1 MVADTTP
8 DAIASSPSA
17 RVFISYSRND
27 AAFADRLEVALKA
40 RGFEPL
46 IDRRDIAKFEN
57 WWQRIEALIV
67 QADTVVF
74 VISPD
79 AVKSTICQQ
88 EVAFAQSLNK
98 RLAPIVWRQ
107 ADAGLVPD
115 SLGRLNWID
124 FQDDARF
131 DDHADEL
138 AAALQTDIEWIRK
151 HTEFGQYARRW
162 SVAGRPGPRGLLL
175 RSPALEEAERW
186 IASRPHGA
194 PEPTDLHQDFIRT
207 SRREAIARRR
217 YWVGGLSFLVIA
229 GLALRAIQL
238 RATSAREAEVFL
250 SQARAMFE
258 TGYCD
263 QALRLAIAG
272 LPPLKG
278 ASWLNVRS
286 RELEDALSRYA
297 SSNKCPF
304 RAVLAGHQ
312 GMVSG
317 AAFSPD
323 GSRVVTASSDKT
335 ARLWDAKTAALLA
348 TLPGHKEAFWSVVF
362 SPDGTY
368 IATASSSMI
377 PGSAV
382 SRFWDGKT
390 GAPLATL
397 EGEYIDSRYNV
408 FNPDGGRI
416 VTGSS
421 DGAARIWTIEGRSQT
436 AADQHGEFRV
446 TNPTVLREFS
456 LSGAAFSSDGNRVVT
471 GSQAQHAT
479 IWDARTGA
487 SQATLPVPGSMV
499 NSAMFS
505 HDGSQVVTA
514 ASDPAVRLWDAK
526 TGTVL
531 AKLSGDVSSVDS
543 VAFNQQGNR
552 VISTSTNNTVR
563 VWDAQNHQQI
573 KVLRF
578 KGQALTVV
586 LNPDGGSFVT
596 TGNSFFSSGDDT
608 APLWS
613 TETGDLLETLVGH
626 GGFVTSAA
634 FNRDGSRIVT
644 TSADKTARLWD
655 IRAGSPIATLRHNN
669 SVVVAAFSP
678 DGAQVITGAFEGTA
692 RLWDS
697 ATGRLVREF
706 PQKFG
711 RVTSVA
717 FSPDGNRVVVA
728 TNLTTT
734 VWDARSG
741 AALVELGDNAGTE
754 KAVLSPDGSRIATV
768 IGYTVRIWDART
780 GAPLVTFSSPGDLI
794 ESLRIYPSIESLAFN
809 PSGDLIITAGN
820 NNIPRLWDAKTGAVI
835 RTFPGSERASNSA
848 AFSPDGSSLI
858 TVTGDGTHIWA
869 IKTGALRATISGYHG
884 GAGDSAAFN
893 QDGSRVV
900 DTDGRVWDTRTG
912 AHVATLSGRQQGF
925 RSALWSAEFSP
936 DGSRIVTASDDKT
949 AQIWDAETG
958 SLLAT
963 LAGHEDRVMQAAF
976 SPDGRRV
983 VSISEDTARVWQLD
997 PAVLMK
1003 PGERAGYV
1011 CRERLIGAQ
1020 GFTNADMQDPTLRE
1034 RDDLRN
1040 PCDRVGPLDREYYR
1054 RWFSQLSNSLRTTVS
1069 DHLSH

>member
-1 MVADTTP
+1 MVADTAP
-8 DAIASSPSA
+8 DAIASAPRA

-27 AAFADRLEVALKA
+27 TAFADRLEVALKA

-67 QADTVVF
+67 QADTIVF

-107 ADAGLVPD
+107 ADVGLVPN
-115 SLGRLNWID
+115 SLGLLNWID

-131 DDHADEL
+131 DDHANEL
-138 AAALQTDIEWIRK
+138 TAALQTDIEWIRK

-217 YWVGGLSFLVIA
+217 YWIGGLAFLVIA
-229 GLALRAIQL
+229 GLVLRAIQL

-250 SQARAMFE
+250 SQAGAMFE

-286 RELEDALSRYA
+286 RELEDALSRFA

-312 GMVSG
+312 GKTNG

-323 GSRVVTASSDKT
+323 GNRVVTASSDKT
-335 ARLWDAKTAALLA
+335 ARLWDANTAAMLA

-362 SPDGTY
+362 SPDGTH

-390 GAPLATL
+390 GALLATL

-408 FNPDGGRI
+408 FSPDGRRI
-416 VTGSS
+416 VTGSA
-421 DGAARIWTIEGRSQT
+421 DGAARIWTIEGRLQT
-436 AADQHGEFRV
+436 AADRHGEFRI
-446 TNPTVLREFS
+446 TNPILLSESS
-456 LSGAAFSSDGNRVVT
+456 LSGAAFSLDGNRVVT
-471 GSQAQHAT
+471 GSQNQHAK
-479 IWDARTGA
+479 IWDAHTGA
-487 SQATLPVPGSMV
+487 LQATLPVPGSMV
-499 NSAMFS
+499 NSAVFND
-505 HDGSQVVTA
+505 DGSQVVTA
-514 ASDPAVRLWDAK
+514 SSDPVVRLWDAK
-526 TGTVL
+526 TGTEL
-531 AKLSGDVSSVDS
+531 AKLVGDVSAVESA
-543 VAFNQQGNR
+543 AFNQQGNR
-552 VISTSTNNTVR
+552 LISTSNNNTVR
-563 VWDAQNHQQI
+563 VWDTQSHQQI
-573 KVLRF
+573 RALRF
-578 KGQALTVV
+578 EGQALSVA
-586 LNPDGGSFVT
+586 LNPDGGSFIT

-608 APLWS
+608 ARLWS
-613 TETGDLLETLVGH
+613 TETGELLATLVGH

-634 FNRDGSRIVT
+634 FDRGGSRIVT
-644 TSADKTARLWD
+644 TSVDKTARLWN
-655 IRAGSPIATLRHNN
+655 IRAGSPIATLRHKTN
-669 SVVVAAFSP
+669 VGVAVFSP

-697 ATGRLVREF
+697 AAGQLVREF

-711 RVTSVA
+711 RVSSAA

-754 KAVLSPDGSRIATV
+754 KAVLSHDGSRIATV
-768 IGYTVRIWDART
+768 FGNGTVRVWDGKT
-780 GAPLVTFSSPGDLI
+780 GA
-794 ESLRIYPSIESLAFN
+794 SLLTLSGTGGQVESLAIS
-809 PSGDLIITAGN
+809 PSGDFILTAGQ
-820 NNIPRLWDAKTGAVI
+820 NNIPRLWDAKTGALI
-835 RTFPGSERASNSA
+835 RTFPGPDGISYSA
-848 AFSPDGSSLI
+848 AFSPDGSRFI
-858 TVTGDGTHIWA
+858 TVAGDTAQIWDV
-869 IKTGALRATISGYHG
+869 KTSALRGTIRGYRG
-884 GAGDSAAFN
+884 EVDSAAFN
-893 QDGSRVV
+893 PDGSRVV
-900 DTDGRVWDTRTG
+900 GTDGQVWDARTG
-912 AHVATLSGRQQGF
+912 ALVVTLSGRRQFF
-925 RSALWSAEFSP
+925 RSARFSP
-936 DGSRIVTASDDKT
+936 DGSRIVTAADDKT
-949 AQIWDAETG
+949 ARIWDAETG

-963 LAGHEDRVMQAAF
+963 LSGHEDRVMSAAF
-976 SPDGRRV
+976 SPDGSRV
-983 VSISEDTARVWQLD
+983 VSVSGQSAKVWQID
-997 PAVLMK
+997 PIVLMQ

-1011 CRERLIGAQ
+1011 CHERLIGART
-1020 GFTNADMQDPTLRE
+1020 FTNADMQDPTLRE

-1040 PCDRVGPLDREYYR
+1040 PCDRVGPLSWEYYR
-1054 RWFSQLSNSLRTTVS
+1054 GWFNQVSYALGIIVFDRLSR
-1069 DHLSH
+1069 